1 MNYEERRQMINNE
14 HEDADNNLNQE
25 EDSKRKLIF
34 MPRTFIAVLG
44 ILKFIL
50 CN

>member
-25 EDSKRKLIF
+25 EDSKRKLYLC
-34 MPRTFIAVLG
+34 LG
-44 ILKFIL
+44 HLL
-50 CN
+50 LS